1 MQRTLAGFVLATL
14 AAACSAGEEN
24 DQQAERAVS
33 RRRTESRQQAQ
44 LAKLGEQVY
53 MSNCTACHAQDPGQP
68 GPVGP
73 AVAGASLELL
83 DAKVLRNTYP
93 PGYTPKRDSQAM
105 MPLVHLAPEL
115 PALAAFL
122 AKQGAPAGREP
133 RSNVPRSEAQP

>member
-24 DQQAERAVS
+24 D
-33 RRRTESRQQAQ
+33 
-44 LAKLGEQVY
+44 LAKRGEQVY

-93 PGYTPKRDSQAM
+93 SGYTPKRDSQAM

-115 PALAAFL
+115 PALAAYL
-122 AKQGAPAGREP
+122 SGA
-133 RSNVPRSEAQP
+133 SAQRP